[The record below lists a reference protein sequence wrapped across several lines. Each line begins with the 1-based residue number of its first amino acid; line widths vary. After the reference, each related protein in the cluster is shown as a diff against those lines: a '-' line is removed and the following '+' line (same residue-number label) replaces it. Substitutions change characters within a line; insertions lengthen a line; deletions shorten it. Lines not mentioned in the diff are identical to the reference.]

1 MLRASAGIQRGGR
14 MRRLISL
21 ILVVCPV
28 VLARSAFAGQLGVT
42 AMISAVTDGPNFDYT
57 IDLKNL
63 NSSTDSVETFW
74 FAWTPMPVDFLP
86 TSRRSK

>member
-1 MLRASAGIQRGGR
+1 

-28 VLARSAFAGQLGVT
+28 VLARPAFAGDLGVT
-42 AMISAVTDGPNFDYT
+42 ATISAVADGPNFDYT

-74 FAWTPMPVDFLP
+74 FAWSPMLADFLP
-86 TSRRSK
+86 TSRPSK